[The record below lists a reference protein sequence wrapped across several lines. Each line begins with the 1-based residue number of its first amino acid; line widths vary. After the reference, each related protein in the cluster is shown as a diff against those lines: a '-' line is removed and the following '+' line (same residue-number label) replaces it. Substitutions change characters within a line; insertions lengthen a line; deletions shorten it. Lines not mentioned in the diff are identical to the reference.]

1 MTVVHFTNAA
11 GGRTFRSPVAVKQRV
26 RIEKFRPAV
35 GRRMKA
41 RAVYDEVGKRE
52 LDLLLPKPSGSGLS
66 RQQWSRY
73 KWYFTGGK
81 RKHWQTHATHPEFK
95 SVINAMVKFYD
106 EPPTREVIVSNF
118 YQFDTDNQF
127 DKDTIADELTVM
139 MKKQGLGRA
148 FVKYAPAGVR
158 FHFYAKGFS
167 SMNGEDWIPRDFFSA
182 RSYLQGSP
190 VMIDLR
196 EGIMRLVET
205 LFQHV
210 KSNAKVRITWIG
222 VITYGTGTTTAA
234 KPAVKGG
241 HHAGKKA
248 VRCRQTRPP
257 AA

>member
-1 MTVVHFTNAA
+1 MVVVHFTNAA

-26 RIEKFRPAV
+26 RIERFRPAI

-41 RAVYDEVGKRE
+41 RAVYDEVGKRAIS
-52 LDLLLPKPSGSGLS
+52 DLLAKPSGSGLT

-73 KWYFTGGK
+73 KWYFIGQK
-81 RKHWQTHATHPEFK
+81 RQKWQAHATHF
-95 SVINAMVKFYD
+95 SWLTDAMVKWYAK
-106 EPPTREVIVSNF
+106 PPTREVIVSDF

-127 DKDTIADELTVM
+127 DKDAIADELTAIM
-139 MKKQGLGRA
+139 EREGLGRA

-222 VITYGTGTTTAA
+222 VITYGKGTTTAA
-234 KPAVKGG
+234 KPAAKGG
-241 HHAGKKA
+241 HHAGKKT
-248 VRCRQTRPP
+248 VRRRQTRPT